1 MKILTVVGARP
12 QFVKASPVSR
22 ELNRQGVEEWMVHTG
37 QHYDEAMS
45 DVFFREMGIP
55 EPSVNLEVGSGS
67 HARQTGEMMIAI
79 EAQLIEHSPEWVL
92 VYGDTNSTLAASL
105 AAVKLQIPI
114 AHVEAGLRS
123 FNMTMPEEHNRVL
136 SDRCADLLFCPT
148 ETARNNL
155 MKEGISEGVHHVGD
169 VMYDAVMNFREKS
182 RNRPFPEIAS
192 APYLFNEPYYVAT
205 VHRPY
210 NTDDQARLSSIVAAL
225 NRCGHRVV
233 VPLHPRTVNRLEE
246 YRKLD
251 AEKFQFAD
259 NVTVI
264 NPVGY
269 LDMLKLVENAK
280 AVLTDSGGLQKE
292 AVWLETPC
300 ITMREESEWVET
312 IESGWNVLVGAHTE
326 KILDEIKR
334 VAEKQLHPTSLEGE
348 DASARIVGL
357 ILNN

>member
-22 ELNRQGVEEWMVHTG
+22 ELKRQGVEEWMVHTG

-123 FNMTMPEEHNRVL
+123 FNTTMPEEHNRVL

-155 MKEGISEGVHHVGD
+155 MKEGISEGVHLVGD
-169 VMYDAVMNFREKS
+169 VMYDAVMNFREKT

-205 VHRPY
+205 VHRP
-210 NTDDQARLSSIVAAL
+210 
-225 NRCGHRVV
+225 
-233 VPLHPRTVNRLEE
+233 
-246 YRKLD
+246 
-251 AEKFQFAD
+251 
-259 NVTVI
+259 
-264 NPVGY
+264 
-269 LDMLKLVENAK
+269 
-280 AVLTDSGGLQKE
+280 
-292 AVWLETPC
+292 
-300 ITMREESEWVET
+300 
-312 IESGWNVLVGAHTE
+312 
-326 KILDEIKR
+326 
-334 VAEKQLHPTSLEGE
+334 
-348 DASARIVGL
+348 
-357 ILNN
+357 